1 MRARG
6 RLDHSETDV
15 LSRLS
20 VEKQWVPRLTL
31 ARLFHVLSK
40 ISVPKKMYCSNDEI
54 TYHFEAQE
62 PEDYARLGI

>member
-1 MRARG
+1 MSAT
-6 RLDHSETDV
+6 LHSCF
-15 LSRLS
+15 SRVRWTLEEES
-20 VEKQWVPRLTL
+20 VS